1 MIDLK
6 KNLIYFFIDLKGS
19 RQVFSNQ
26 GEANELLNLLA
37 QQLNQHYTNDL
48 ITPFDVRQG
57 DAIIGGVEDARLMV
71 DIYQSC
77 ISFGFSEEFLS
88 FSSHYQINPES
99 IKYYFGVGVGDITT
113 PDSVLKNIE
122 AVNGTAISR
131 AKEAADLAKEAS
143 HSKEDYA
150 FKLQSFQFYAKTDS
164 TEATS
169 TILNP
174 MFYLIFE
181 KLIANNRQNE
191 LFNLKERFP
200 KAKNYELAEI
210 MGYEFDQDDVDDR
223 RRISSQ
229 ISNLTTKSQ
238 YDLYKKS
245 SDDLKL
251 FLHHH
256 YNLGGY

>member
-1 MIDLK
+1 MHN
-6 KNLIYFFIDLKGS
+6 NLIYFFIDIKGS
-19 RQVFSNQ
+19 RKVFANQ

-37 QQLNQHYTNDL
+37 TYLNKKYKKQLL
-48 ITPFDVRQG
+48 TPFDVRQG
-57 DAIIGGVEDARLMV
+57 DAIIGGVEDARLMI

-77 ISFGFSEEFLS
+77 IGFSFSDEFMT
-88 FSSHYQINPES
+88 FSIQHQLNPKTIE
-99 IKYYFGVGVGDITT
+99 YYFGVGVGDITT
-113 PDSVLKNIE
+113 PDNVLTNIE

-131 AKEAADLAKEAS
+131 AKEAADSAKEATT
-143 HSKEDYA
+143 SKSDYA

-164 TEATS
+164 SDTIN

-191 LFNLKERFP
+191 LFSLKEVLP
-200 KAKNYELAEI
+200 HAKNYELAKI
-210 MGYEFDQDDVDDR
+210 MGYEFDENDVTDR

-245 SDDLKL
+245 VDDLRL

-256 YNLGGY
+256 YNIGGTHA